1 MASNEPG
8 SVSDMADLTVYD
20 FNHPQHRLGEPL
32 AQLTVTGK
40 KIAEE
45 ITNGV
50 DTVLHVLGETKL
62 VSTEYVKRQD
72 YISSLENEIC
82 IFKSALSPLSVD
94 SLIIIEK
101 PLIHSMVDCFFGGSK
116 AKAVEEEPKEEKE
129 EKAEGEEGG
138 EDTETAEEEKPEE
151 PVVLRELS
159 STEQRLANRFRLCIT
174 GAMQN
179 AWGMC
184 FTVAQEPDLIF
195 SVEDLTTVS
204 SEQSVV
210 ALLKYSV
217 TTNGV
222 ESNFTLVLP
231 WRAVESVREK
241 LSKDIPVNAIENTNW
256 CTSLK
261 DHVEACY
268 VDLQGQLAES
278 EVTVE
283 QLLNMQSGDFIPL
296 GDLGTATF
304 MIDNTPIFEAAI
316 GTSEGQVSASIIQ
329 WIDQRET

>member
-1 MASNEPG
+1 MASNETVPNG
-8 SVSDMADLTVYD
+8 DVADLTVYD
-20 FNHPQHRLGEPL
+20 FNHPQHRLGEPF

-50 DTVLHVLGETKL
+50 DNVLHVLGEAKL
-62 VSTEYVKRQD
+62 VSAEYVKRQD
-72 YISSLENEIC
+72 YISSLENENC
-82 IFKSALSPLSVD
+82 IFKSELSPLSVD
-94 SLIIIEK
+94 SLIVIEK
-101 PLIHSMVDCFFGGSK
+101 RLIHSMVESFFGGSA
-116 AKAVEEEPKEEKE
+116 AKAVEEPKDEKKEKSENEEGEKE
-129 EKAEGEEGG
+129 
-138 EDTETAEEEKPEE
+138 DETAEAEEPEE
-151 PVVLRELS
+151 PVVARELS
-159 STEQRLANRFRLCIT
+159 STEQRLANRLRLCIT
-174 GAMQN
+174 SAMRKV
-179 AWGMC
+179 WGNC
-184 FTVAQEPDLIF
+184 FSIAQESDLIF
-195 SVEDLTTVS
+195 SVEDITTVS

-222 ESNFTLVLP
+222 ESSFTVVLP
-231 WRAVESVREK
+231 WRAVETVREK
-241 LSKDIPVNAIENTNW
+241 LSKDKPANTIDNANW

-316 GTSEGQVSASIIQ
+316 GTSEGQVSASILR
-329 WIDQRET
+329 WIDQRES